1 MKPNKKTRQ
10 ERGGTKNIEKRWIDA
25 AMALPAPL
33 LFSTQ
38 LSNKTINA
46 LVGRTRCVVVILAT
60 TKTNVYKLE
69 EKLTRGR

>member
-1 MKPNKKTRQ
+1 
-10 ERGGTKNIEKRWIDA
+10 
-25 AMALPAPL
+25 MAQPAPL